1 MVQRFS
7 SAKTIR
13 QAQTALLLNIPGVF
27 LLISLC
33 CFTGL
38 VVFANYADCDPIT
51 YSNIT
56 GVTNPNQ
63 IVPFFVIDKLSV
75 IPGSAGLF
83 LGSIFCA
90 SLSSVSS
97 ALNSLS
103 AIIWSDFLKRFSYFN
118 GMNDSQSTLATKVIV
133 IICGVICT
141 ADAFL
146 ISKLGSN
153 LSQISSTL
161 NGALRSDKNFKII
174 KFFKTTLFF

>member
-90 SLSSVSS
+90 
-97 ALNSLS
+97 
-103 AIIWSDFLKRFSYFN
+103 
-118 GMNDSQSTLATKVIV
+118 
-133 IICGVICT
+133 
-141 ADAFL
+141 
-146 ISKLGSN
+146 
-153 LSQISSTL
+153 
-161 NGALRSDKNFKII
+161 
-174 KFFKTTLFF
+174 